1 MLRRERTVDAYEKA
15 LHARKPDPTYWVQP
29 DLHEMHLFDRYKTE
43 ASRAYTRSLRNLQ
56 TIQKMARDEQ
66 RSQQLF
72 EREKQKVR
80 RRLRSLGTNEAPK

>member
-1 MLRRERTVDAYEKA
+1 
-15 LHARKPDPTYWVQP
+15 
-29 DLHEMHLFDRYKTE
+29 MHLFDRYKTE
-43 ASRAYTRSLRNLQ
+43 SARAYTRSLKNLQ